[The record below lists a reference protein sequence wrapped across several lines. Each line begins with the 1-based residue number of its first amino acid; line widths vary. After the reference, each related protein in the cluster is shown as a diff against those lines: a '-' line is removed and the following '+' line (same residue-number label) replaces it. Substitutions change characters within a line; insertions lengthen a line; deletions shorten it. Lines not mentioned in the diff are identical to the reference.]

1 MAKYT
6 NMAGFKGVSEEDAE
20 ETIEK
25 LPRPLFFLI
34 IGGVAVVII
43 VAFLIVHAFSSNHGG
58 TATSDEAATV
68 AAATE
73 DYDYKELFGLEETTA
88 PSEPITLKP
97 QSSSPSMTIAPQSS
111 SPSMTIAVPQP
122 ITQPVTNAPQKSE
135 ASSRTE
141 SQMARSESS
150 TPQQSHS
157 DSAPRSQ
164 QSSAVESHQ
173 VPRQQEIGDSGSSE
187 VYVTDTSLSHTSIF
201 LTVGQTFTLSATI
214 SPSNATNKSVTW
226 TSSNSAVAT
235 VSHGAVK
242 AQKAGTATV
251 YAVSSNGKKASC
263 TVTVAEKQELRQN
276 ISLSPG
282 DTTIKRGQE
291 LTIRLNGAN
300 RCTWSESNPFVVK
313 KLGEGNDY
321 YTIKAAKRG
330 VTNIIASLPSG
341 QSCKIKIT
349 VE

>member
-34 IGGVAVVII
+34 IGGVAVVTI
-43 VAFLIVHAFSSNHGG
+43 VAFLIVHAVTSNQGEAA
-58 TATSDEAATV
+58 TADEASTV

-73 DYDYKELFGLEETTA
+73 DYDYNKLFGLEETSA
-88 PSEPITLKP
+88 PSEPITIKP
-97 QSSSPSMTIAPQSS
+97 QSSSPSMTIA
-111 SPSMTIAVPQP
+111 IPQP
-122 ITQPVTNAPQKSE
+122 IIQPVTNAPQKSE

-141 SQMARSESS
+141 SQMSRSESS

-157 DSAPRSQ
+157 DSAPPLQ
-164 QSSAVESHQ
+164 QSSTVESHQ
-173 VPRQQEIGDSGSSE
+173 VPRQQEIGGSGSSE
-187 VYVTDTSLSHTSIF
+187 VYVTDISLSHTGIS
-201 LTVGQTFTLSATI
+201 LTAGQTFTLSATI

-235 VSHGAVK
+235 VSRGAVE
-242 AQKAGTATV
+242 AHKAGTATV

-263 TVTVAEKQELRQN
+263 TVTVAEKQELRQS
-276 ISLSPG
+276 ISLYPG

-330 VTNIIASLPSG
+330 VTNIIATLPSG

>member
-6 NMAGFKGVSEEDAE
+6 NTAGFKGVSEEDAE

-34 IGGVAVVII
+34 IGGIVAVVV
-43 VAFLIVHAFSSNHGG
+43 VAFLIVHAVTYNHSD
-58 TATSDEAATV
+58 TATADEAATV

-73 DYDYKELFGLEETTA
+73 DYDYNELFGLEESTA
-88 PSEPITLKP
+88 PSEPTTINP
-97 QSSSPSMTIAPQSS
+97 QSASQ
-111 SPSMTIAVPQP
+111 SMTIAVPQP

-141 SQMARSESS
+141 SQTSESESS
-150 TPQQSHS
+150 TPMQSHS
-157 DSAPRSQ
+157 DSAPPLQ
-164 QSSAVESHQ
+164 QSSTVESHQ

-187 VYVTDTSLSHTSIF
+187 VYVSDILLSHTSIS
-201 LTVGQTFTLSATI
+201 LTVGQSFTLSSTI

-235 VSHGAVK
+235 VSRGVVK

-291 LTIRLNGAN
+291 LTILLNGAN

-321 YTIKAAKRG
+321 YKIKAAKRG
-330 VTNIIASLPSG
+330 VTNIIATLPNG

>member
-20 ETIEK
+20 ETSEK

-34 IGGVAVVII
+34 IGGGAVVLV

-73 DYDYKELFGLEETTA
+73 DYDYNKLFGLEETTA

-97 QSSSPSMTIAPQSS
+97 QSSSPSMTIA
-111 SPSMTIAVPQP
+111 VPQP
-122 ITQPVTNAPQKSE
+122 ITQPMTNAPQKSE

-141 SQMARSESS
+141 SQMARIESS
-150 TPQQSHS
+150 TPMQSHS
-157 DSAPRSQ
+157 DSTPRSQ
-164 QSSAVESHQ
+164 SSQQNSASESHQ

-187 VYVTDTSLSHTSIF
+187 VYVTDISLSHTSIF
-201 LTVGQTFTLSATI
+201 LTVGQTFSLSATI

-226 TSSNSAVAT
+226 TSNNSAIAT
-235 VSHGAVK
+235 VSRGVVK

-276 ISLSPG
+276 ISISPG

-330 VTNIIASLPSG
+330 VTNIIATLPSG
-341 QSCKIKIT
+341 QSCKMKIT

>member
-6 NMAGFKGVSEEDAE
+6 NTAGFKGVSEEYTE
-20 ETIEK
+20 ESTEK

-34 IGGVAVVII
+34 IGGIVAVVV
-43 VAFLIVHAFSSNHGG
+43 VAFLIVHAVTSNQGEAA
-58 TATSDEAATV
+58 TADEASTV

-73 DYDYKELFGLEETTA
+73 DYDYNELFGLEESTA
-88 PSEPITLKP
+88 PSEPITINP
-97 QSSSPSMTIAPQSS
+97 QSASQSMTIA
-111 SPSMTIAVPQP
+111 IPQP
-122 ITQPVTNAPQKSE
+122 ITQPVTTTPQKSE

-141 SQMARSESS
+141 SQMARIESS
-150 TPQQSHS
+150 TPMQSHS

-187 VYVTDTSLSHTSIF
+187 VYVSDISLSHTGIS
-201 LTVGQTFTLSATI
+201 LTAGQTFSLSATI

-235 VSHGAVK
+235 VSRGAVK

-321 YTIKAAKRG
+321 YKIKAAKRG
-330 VTNIIASLPSG
+330 VTNIIASIPNG

>member
-1 MAKYT
+1 VAKYT

-43 VAFLIVHAFSSNHGG
+43 VAFLIVHAFSSNHGD
-58 TATSDEAATV
+58 TATTDEAATV

-97 QSSSPSMTIAPQSS
+97 QSSSPSMS
-111 SPSMTIAVPQP
+111 IAVPQP

-187 VYVTDTSLSHTSIF
+187 VYVTDISLSHTSIS
-201 LTVGQTFTLSATI
+201 LTAGQTFSLSATI
-214 SPSNATNKSVTW
+214 SPSNATNKSVIW
-226 TSSNSAVAT
+226 TSGNEAVAT
-235 VSHGAVK
+235 VS
-242 AQKAGTATV
+242 
-251 YAVSSNGKKASC
+251 SSGIVTGKSKGS
-263 TVTVAEKQELRQN
+263 
-276 ISLSPG
+276 
-282 DTTIKRGQE
+282 
-291 LTIRLNGAN
+291 
-300 RCTWSESNPFVVK
+300 
-313 KLGEGNDY
+313 
-321 YTIKAAKRG
+321 AARWWF
-330 VTNIIASLPSG
+330 
-341 QSCKIKIT
+341 
-349 VE
+349 

>member
-6 NMAGFKGVSEEDAE
+6 NTAGFKGVSEEDTE
-20 ETIEK
+20 ETSER

-34 IGGVAVVII
+34 IGGVVAIVV
-43 VAFLIVHAFSSNHGG
+43 VAFLIIHAVTYNHSD
-58 TATSDEAATV
+58 TATADEAATV

-73 DYDYKELFGLEETTA
+73 DYDYNKLLGLEETSA
-88 PSEPITLKP
+88 PSEPITIKP
-97 QSSSPSMTIAPQSS
+97 QSSSPSMSIT
-111 SPSMTIAVPQP
+111 VPQP

-141 SQMARSESS
+141 SQMSRSESS

-187 VYVTDTSLSHTSIF
+187 VYVTDISLSHTSIS
-201 LTVGQTFTLSATI
+201 LTAGQTFSLSATI

-235 VSHGAVK
+235 VSRGAVK

-300 RCTWSESNPFVVK
+300 RCTWSESNPFVVR

-330 VTNIIASLPSG
+330 VTNIIATLLSG

>member
-34 IGGVAVVII
+34 IGGVAVVTI
-43 VAFLIVHAFSSNHGG
+43 VAFLIVHAVTSNQGEAA
-58 TATSDEAATV
+58 TADEASTV

-73 DYDYKELFGLEETTA
+73 DYDYNKLFGLEETSA
-88 PSEPITLKP
+88 PSEPITIKP
-97 QSSSPSMTIAPQSS
+97 QSSSPSMTIA
-111 SPSMTIAVPQP
+111 IPQP
-122 ITQPVTNAPQKSE
+122 IIQPVTNAPQKSE

-141 SQMARSESS
+141 SQMSRSESS

-157 DSAPRSQ
+157 DSAPPLQ
-164 QSSAVESHQ
+164 QSSTVESHQ
-173 VPRQQEIGDSGSSE
+173 VPRQQEIGGSGSSE
-187 VYVTDTSLSHTSIF
+187 VYVTDISLSHTGIS
-201 LTVGQTFTLSATI
+201 LTAGQTFTLSATI

-235 VSHGAVK
+235 VSRGAVK

-321 YTIKAAKRG
+321 YKIKAAKRG
-330 VTNIIASLPSG
+330 VTNIIATLPNG
-341 QSCKIKIT
+341 HSCKIKIT

>member
-6 NMAGFKGVSEEDAE
+6 NTAGFKGVSEEDAE
-20 ETIEK
+20 ETTEK

-34 IGGVAVVII
+34 IGGIVAGVVF
-43 VAFLIVHAFSSNHGG
+43 AFLIVHAFSYNHGD
-58 TATSDEAATV
+58 TATTDEAAMV

-73 DYDYKELFGLEETTA
+73 DYDYNKLFGLEETTV

-97 QSSSPSMTIAPQSS
+97 QSSSPSMTIA
-111 SPSMTIAVPQP
+111 IPQP

-187 VYVTDTSLSHTSIF
+187 VYVTDIFLSHTGIS
-201 LTVGQTFTLSATI
+201 LTAGQTFSLSATI

-235 VSHGAVK
+235 VIRGIVK

-330 VTNIIASLPSG
+330 VTNIIATLPSG
-341 QSCKIKIT
+341 QSCKMKIT

>member
-6 NMAGFKGVSEEDAE
+6 NTAGFKGVSEEDAE

-43 VAFLIVHAFSSNHGG
+43 VAFLFVHAFSSNHGD
-58 TATSDEAATV
+58 TATTDEAATV
-68 AAATE
+68 AATE

-97 QSSSPSMTIAPQSS
+97 QSSSPSMS
-111 SPSMTIAVPQP
+111 IAVPQP

-141 SQMARSESS
+141 SQMSRSESS

-157 DSAPRSQ
+157 DSAPPLQ
-164 QSSAVESHQ
+164 QSSTVESHQ
-173 VPRQQEIGDSGSSE
+173 APRHQEIGDSGSSE
-187 VYVTDTSLSHTSIF
+187 VYVTDISLSHTGIS
-201 LTVGQTFTLSATI
+201 LTAGQTFSLSATI

-313 KLGEGNDY
+313 KLSEGNDF

-330 VTNIIASLPSG
+330 VTNIIATLPNG
-341 QSCKIKIT
+341 QSCKMKIT

>member
-6 NMAGFKGVSEEDAE
+6 NMAGLKGVSEEDTE
-20 ETIEK
+20 ESSEK

-73 DYDYKELFGLEETTA
+73 DYDYNKLFGLEETTA
-88 PSEPITLKP
+88 PSEPITINP
-97 QSSSPSMTIAPQSS
+97 QSASQSITIA
-111 SPSMTIAVPQP
+111 IPQP
-122 ITQPVTNAPQKSE
+122 ITKPVTSAPQKSE
-135 ASSRTE
+135 ASSRAE
-141 SQMARSESS
+141 SQTSESESS
-150 TPQQSHS
+150 MPLQSHS

-187 VYVTDTSLSHTSIF
+187 VYVTDIFLSHTGIS
-201 LTVGQTFTLSATI
+201 LTVGQTFSLSATI
-214 SPSNATNKSVTW
+214 SPSNATNMSVTW

-235 VSHGAVK
+235 VSRGAVK

-263 TVTVAEKQELRQN
+263 TVTIAEKQELRQN

-321 YTIKAAKRG
+321 YKIKAAKRG
-330 VTNIIASLPSG
+330 VTNIIATLPSG

>member
-6 NMAGFKGVSEEDAE
+6 NMAGFKGVTEEDAE
-20 ETIEK
+20 ETSEK

-43 VAFLIVHAFSSNHGG
+43 VAFLIVHAFSSNHGD
-58 TATSDEAATV
+58 TATTDEAATV

-88 PSEPITLKP
+88 PSEPITINP
-97 QSSSPSMTIAPQSS
+97 QSASPSMTIA
-111 SPSMTIAVPQP
+111 IPQP
-122 ITQPVTNAPQKSE
+122 ITQPVTTTPQQSE

-141 SQMARSESS
+141 SQTARSESS

-157 DSAPRSQ
+157 DSTPRSQ

-187 VYVTDTSLSHTSIF
+187 VYVTDISLSHTGIS
-201 LTVGQTFTLSATI
+201 LTAGQTFSLSATI

-235 VSHGAVK
+235 VSRGAVK

-263 TVTVAEKQELRQN
+263 TVTVAEKQELRQT

-330 VTNIIASLPSG
+330 VTNIIATLPSG

>member
-6 NMAGFKGVSEEDAE
+6 NMAGFKGVSENDTE
-20 ETIEK
+20 EASEK

-34 IGGVAVVII
+34 IGGIVAVVV
-43 VAFLIVHAFSSNHGG
+43 VAFLIVHAVTYNHSD
-58 TATSDEAATV
+58 TATADEAATV

-73 DYDYKELFGLEETTA
+73 DYDYNELFGLEESTA
-88 PSEPITLKP
+88 PSEPTTINP
-97 QSSSPSMTIAPQSS
+97 QSASQ
-111 SPSMTIAVPQP
+111 SMTIAVPQP
-122 ITQPVTNAPQKSE
+122 ITQTVTNAPQKSE

-141 SQMARSESS
+141 SQTSESESS
-150 TPQQSHS
+150 TPMQSHS
-157 DSAPRSQ
+157 DSAPPLQ
-164 QSSAVESHQ
+164 QSSTVESHQ

-187 VYVTDTSLSHTSIF
+187 VYVSDILLSHTSIS
-201 LTVGQTFTLSATI
+201 LTVGQSFTLSSTI

-235 VSHGAVK
+235 VSRGVVK

-291 LTIRLNGAN
+291 LTILLNGAN

-330 VTNIIASLPSG
+330 VTNIIATLPNG

>member
-6 NMAGFKGVSEEDAE
+6 NTAGFKGVSEEDTE
-20 ETIEK
+20 ETREK

-34 IGGVAVVII
+34 IGGIVAVVV
-43 VAFLIVHAFSSNHGG
+43 VAFLIVHV
-58 TATSDEAATV
+58 ATSHHSDSATADDAATV
-68 AAATE
+68 AAVTTE
-73 DYDYKELFGLEETTA
+73 EYDYNELFGLEESTA
-88 PSEPITLKP
+88 PSEPTTINP
-97 QSSSPSMTIAPQSS
+97 QSASQSMTIA
-111 SPSMTIAVPQP
+111 IPQP
-122 ITQPVTNAPQKSE
+122 ITQPVTTMPQKSE

-141 SQMARSESS
+141 PQTARSESS
-150 TPQQSHS
+150 TPQQIHS
-157 DSAPRSQ
+157 DSSPRSQPSQ
-164 QSSAVESHQ
+164 QSSASESHQ
-173 VPRQQEIGDSGSSE
+173 VPQQEIGDGGSSE
-187 VYVTDTSLSHTSIF
+187 VYVSDISLSHTSIS

-226 TSSNSAVAT
+226 TSSDSAVAT
-235 VSHGAVK
+235 VSRGVVK

-263 TVTVAEKQELRQN
+263 TVTVAEKQEPRQN

-291 LTIRLNGAN
+291 LTIRLNGAT
-300 RCTWSESNPFVVK
+300 RCSWSESNPFVVK
-313 KLGEGNDY
+313 KLSEGNDY
-321 YTIKAAKRG
+321 CKIKAAKRG
-330 VTNIIASLPSG
+330 VTNIIATLPNG

>member
-6 NMAGFKGVSEEDAE
+6 NMAGFKGVSEENTE
-20 ETIEK
+20 ESTEK

-34 IGGVAVVII
+34 IGGIVAVVV
-43 VAFLIVHAFSSNHGG
+43 VAFLIVHAVTSNQGEAA
-58 TATSDEAATV
+58 TADEASTV

-73 DYDYKELFGLEETTA
+73 DYDYNELFGLEESTA
-88 PSEPITLKP
+88 PSEPITIKP
-97 QSSSPSMTIAPQSS
+97 QSSSPSMS
-111 SPSMTIAVPQP
+111 IAVPQP

-135 ASSRTE
+135 AISRPE

-157 DSAPRSQ
+157 DSAPSSQ
-164 QSSAVESHQ
+164 QSSAVESRQ

-187 VYVTDTSLSHTSIF
+187 IYVTDISLSHTGIS
-201 LTVGQTFTLSATI
+201 LTAGQTFSLSATI

-226 TSSNSAVAT
+226 TSSNSVVAT
-235 VSHGAVK
+235 VSRGAVK

-251 YAVSSNGKKASC
+251 YAISSNGKKASC

-276 ISLSPG
+276 ISISPG
-282 DTTIKRGQE
+282 DTTIKRRQE

-330 VTNIIASLPSG
+330 VTNIIATLPNG